1 MILREV
7 TIGRSKD
14 CDIYLDPRCEFAS
27 SYHATIYM
35 DGTQLM
41 YKDCSRNGTL
51 INNVSVH
58 NRAVPIKYGDVIMLA
73 GRYQLSWNQI
83 YPFFA
88 QYGQQQASVQ
98 QPKYATTNMQSPLA
112 LEPAV
117 DTSKWNWGAFGIY
130 PIWGFFNGCWW
141 AFLVS
146 MFLGFLFP
154 IPNIVFGIY
163 GTKWAWEN
171 KTWTSVDEFERSK
184 KSWDTAGI
192 VITCINVV
200 FFVFFFMFY
209 LSLLGK
215 IL

>member
-73 GRYQLSWNQI
+73 GRYQLSWN
-83 YPFFA
+83 
-88 QYGQQQASVQ
+88 
-98 QPKYATTNMQSPLA
+98 
-112 LEPAV
+112 
-117 DTSKWNWGAFGIY
+117 
-130 PIWGFFNGCWW
+130 
-141 AFLVS
+141 
-146 MFLGFLFP
+146 
-154 IPNIVFGIY
+154 
-163 GTKWAWEN
+163 
-171 KTWTSVDEFERSK
+171 
-184 KSWDTAGI
+184 
-192 VITCINVV
+192 
-200 FFVFFFMFY
+200 
-209 LSLLGK
+209 
-215 IL
+215 